1 MRKIVTKHCHYSQI
15 RSLFTI
21 LKLRSLN
28 ETEIRDEQQNEKRRK
43 ARMNLITLYPVVIKL
58 NFTLSSKYEYYY
70 TKGRTQEEKG
80 E

>member
-1 MRKIVTKHCHYSQI
+1 MKKDRAEVREEAKKTGRK
-15 RSLFTI
+15 
-21 LKLRSLN
+21 
-28 ETEIRDEQQNEKRRK
+28 K
-43 ARMNLITLYPVVIKL
+43 ARMNLLQLHYTQLSFKL